1 MQATSGKWRAT
12 ALAGCVVATMLV
24 AAATTAG
31 AATVAVD
38 CPGTPVGTDREFRLS
53 TSVASSCI
61 GWGTGGLDAGVAGA
75 DALLGLL
82 GPGYALIDR
91 TDTGGPIL
99 NLTNVGQRSGSWTL
113 LLPAA
118 PAGFIWGALVIAM
131 QSDEAAFN
139 PDWAAFGLAPGVSS
153 GWWSVANGSQN
164 LIYAGLYGQLLP
176 SAVPLPAA
184 GLTLAG
190 GLAALGAL
198 RRRRKRG

>member
-1 MQATSGKWRAT
+1 MRAIPGKWRAT
-12 ALAGCVVATMLV
+12 AMAGGV
-24 AAATTAG
+24 AAMLLAAVATTAG

-38 CPGTPVGTDREFRLS
+38 CPGTAAGTDREFRLS
-53 TSVASSCI
+53 TAVASTCI
-61 GWGTGGLDAGVAGA
+61 GWGNGGLDAGVAGA
-75 DALLGLL
+75 DALLALL

-91 TDTGGPIL
+91 TDSGGPIL
-99 NLTNVGQRSGSWTL
+99 NLTNLGQRSGSWNI

-118 PAGFIWGALVIAM
+118 PAGFIWGALVMAL

-153 GWWSVANGSQN
+153 GWWSVANGSQT
-164 LIYAGLYGQLLP
+164 LIHAGLYGQLLP

-184 GLTLAG
+184 GLALAG